1 MFRKVKN
8 CSRQEG
14 IPVKSEETKQLQKTA
29 AAIPSIFTVTVAEPL
44 KFLKN
49 IQFRILS
56 GNTEVHDDY
65 KF

>member
-1 MFRKVKN
+1 MFSKVKN
-8 CSRQEG
+8 CSKQEG
-14 IPVKSEETKQLQKTA
+14 IPVKSKETKQLQKTA
-29 AAIPSIFTVTVAEPL
+29 VAIPSIFTVTATKPP

-56 GNTEVHDDY
+56 ENTEVYDDY